1 MLEILRDGC
10 TRFGHYI
17 AGIGLVGI
25 GTLMFVRGRVEI
37 EGLGS
42 TIEGTFA
49 RAIGLCVIIVGIFV
63 VASGPFQWCGW

>member
-1 MLEILRDGC
+1 
-10 TRFGHYI
+10 
-17 AGIGLVGI
+17 
-25 GTLMFVRGRVEI
+25 MFVRGRVEI